1 VRTGHGVACYVV
13 AKSTGPLTFAISQS
27 PAHGSLSLVSK
38 SGLTQTVRYTPN
50 SGFSGTDTF
59 KFTVMDVRHLTSIP
73 ATVTLHV
80 G

>member
-1 VRTGHGVACYVV
+1 MSCYVV
-13 AKSTGPLTFAISQS
+13 AKGTGPLTFAITQQ
-27 PAHGSLSLVSK
+27 PAHGTLSLVSK

-59 KFTVMDVRHLTSIP
+59 KYTVMDVRKLKSLP